1 MTYTQFQTP
10 NPFLDIEKMLP
21 PETFKGN
28 EKKNDVIRPKG
39 FSVNPTKIKNEEKL
53 WNQLLLNKDYEKLFY
68 RVRNLNLFGSD
79 DYSQMNIN
87 INLLLPHKN
96 YTLKE
101 IRLPYYDDFG
111 NISLGPNIKYVS
123 SIELESNPKA
133 KGLFLE
139 IEKNSKVNNQKDN
152 RIYEQVLNLWTLY
165 RMGILTLLLLIALL
179 FLLMK
184 VFSLY
189 KRLTY
194 YQYLSSTMDGDKAI
208 LNTMTGDLLKKIAN
222 LENEIFGSEQD
233 RETIKKALQAFEQL
247 ASELID
253 SRPETSRYIKKLLR
267 TLKGAKSAFQRILK
281 IDDI

>member
-1 MTYTQFQTP
+1 
-10 NPFLDIEKMLP
+10 
-21 PETFKGN
+21 
-28 EKKNDVIRPKG
+28 
-39 FSVNPTKIKNEEKL
+39 
-53 WNQLLLNKDYEKLFY
+53 
-68 RVRNLNLFGSD
+68 
-79 DYSQMNIN
+79 MNIN

-165 RMGILTLLLLIALL
+165 RMVILTLLLLIALL